1 MRCSCTR
8 AGKRDRIGAPGGVF
22 VAAAAL
28 THPGWEDAVAASNP
42 EAPHLLFDWRP
53 AATVEVL
60 DAEVRRL
67 AHRVIG
73 IVEPALCPHAGGPP
87 VCWCRPPLP
96 GLILSFARLH
106 GLDPAR
112 SVLVG
117 TGPAHRRLAATLAA
131 RYVPV

>member
-1 MRCSCTR
+1 
-8 AGKRDRIGAPGGVF
+8 
-22 VAAAAL
+22 
-28 THPGWEDAVAASNP
+28 
-42 EAPHLLFDWRP
+42 
-53 AATVEVL
+53 VL

-112 SVLVG
+112 SAA
-117 TGPAHRRLAATLAA
+117 PDRRTAGWPRPSPRATSRSDGACYGCEGA
-131 RYVPV
+131 GGASSISSMRSSR